1 MRPTTLIVPG
11 FHGSGPTHWQSWME
25 TAIPNA
31 RRVRGIDWE
40 MPALARWAAAVRR
53 EIDAAPVGVWI
64 VAHSFGC
71 LATIAAAADRPA
83 RVAGVLLVAPAEPQR
98 FSLTGLAD
106 SGAAI
111 TSVDASLPMQ
121 ALPTSSVLVASRND
135 PWLAFERASAL
146 AERWGGSLIDAGR
159 AGHINADS
167 GFGPWPAGLALLRA
181 MQATHQHVPLGS
193 VEAATRGPV
202 RGRTSTLARLQ
213 HRTRLSLNLVTRD
226 R

>member
-25 TAIPNA
+25 AAIPDA

-40 MPALARWAAAVRR
+40 MPALARWAVAVRR

-71 LATIAAAADRPA
+71 LAAIAAAADRPA
-83 RVAGVLLVAPAEPQR
+83 RVAGLLLVAPAEPQR
-98 FSLTGLAD
+98 FSLIGLAD
-106 SGAAI
+106 AGATIKSA
-111 TSVDASLPMQ
+111 DAALPMQ
-121 ALPTSSVLVASRND
+121 VLPTASALVASRND
-135 PWLAFERASAL
+135 PWLSFDRASAL
-146 AERWGGSLIDAGR
+146 AARWGGRLIDAGQ
-159 AGHINADS
+159 AGHINADA

-181 MQATHQHVPLGS
+181 MQRAHRHMPLGS
-193 VEAATRGPV
+193 VEAASRGPV

-213 HRTRLSLNLVTRD
+213 HQTRQSLNLVTRN